1 MKVVLIIFFTS
12 LVILTLVFLL
22 NMATYNA
29 AKSNIKK
36 DPKREISN
44 EEKH

>member
-29 AKSNIKK
+29 AKTNIKK
-36 DPKREISN
+36 DLKEKFQN